1 MKNQA
6 EINWGILSSYLDG
19 DAAIEQTTVKTRTT
33 KAKTPTSN
41 APIPLQSSAAAV
53 TKGSIRLP
61 SAELAIQPDSTSTQ
75 TPPLIISASEN
86 GSSLKAIHTAAGLL
100 SNAWEWFRARQ
111 GARSTTKRLEVATT
125 VSLGE
130 KRFVAV
136 IKIDGQQ
143 FLVGGGATNVSLLAQ
158 LNSSETFSDL
168 LKGTMS
174 VADAEP
180 ASQPIKKSTKLSLK
194 RAGAQA

>member
-19 DAAIEQTTVKTRTT
+19 DTANEQT
-33 KAKTPTSN
+33 KAKTPKAKSKAATPKDSISRQS
-41 APIPLQSSAAAV
+41 ATAAIPKSTL
-53 TKGSIRLP
+53 RLP
-61 SAELAIQPDSTSTQ
+61 GAELAIQAGSVSAQ
-75 TPPLIISASEN
+75 TPPLILSAS
-86 GSSLKAIHTAAGLL
+86 GDGPSVKAFQSAAGLL

-111 GARSTTKRLEVATT
+111 GARSNTKRIEVATT

-168 LKGTMS
+168 LKGTMT
-174 VADAEP
+174 APEAQPAE
-180 ASQPIKKSTKLSLK
+180 QPIKKSTKLSLK